1 MVGDVSW
8 IGKGD
13 VSFFR
18 FYIEEENFGASLT
31 ISLPENDG
39 NKDQKQIFH
48 SVKLAIKLK
57 SQLIP

>member
-1 MVGDVSW
+1 
-8 IGKGD
+8 
-13 VSFFR
+13 
-18 FYIEEENFGASLT
+18 LT

-48 SVKLAIKLK
+48 SVKLGIKLK